1 MESEAACLLADMMIS
16 HCINIVYK
24 KHRTPFLFAEHVS
37 CDAHHKLMC
46 DQPLQ
51 ICRGSPHEGCLSHI
65 SPKESRGCWHS
76 LVSLKRLWAGQL
88 LGFPCL
94 SFSPSGQQ
102 VRLGMSSLWWWR
114 SPQINSRTRSGSP
127 YSLILYHT
135 CLQLIGLRV
144 SQSPPQSQPGLQ
156 SDISQW
162 PHLWGSGELGQ
173 FYNLS
178 IFFSW

>member
-1 MESEAACLLADMMIS
+1 MFHVIRTTNGCAISLSESAGVHPTKD
-16 HCINIVYK
+16 V
-24 KHRTPFLFAEHVS
+24 FLIF
-37 CDAHHKLMC
+37 
-46 DQPLQ
+46 LQ
-51 ICRGSPHEGCLSHI
+51 NCRGAADTRWSHWNVCT
-65 SPKESRGCWHS
+65 SVELH
-76 LVSLKRLWAGQL
+76 VRLWAGQL